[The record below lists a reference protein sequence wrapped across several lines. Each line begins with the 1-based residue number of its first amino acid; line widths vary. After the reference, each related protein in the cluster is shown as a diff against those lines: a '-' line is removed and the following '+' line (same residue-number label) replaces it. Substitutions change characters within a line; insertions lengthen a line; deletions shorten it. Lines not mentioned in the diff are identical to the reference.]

1 MPTPADTHTH
11 TPYLDKK
18 LNFLKVEMF
27 LQKRVYQNLICFY
40 FLIELFVL
48 EATDGA
54 TMFEIANMLF
64 HTGNKIIL

>member
-1 MPTPADTHTH
+1 
-11 TPYLDKK
+11 
-18 LNFLKVEMF
+18 MF